1 MENLFIR
8 NLHLKSVDKFTSDI
22 GLKLRKKYDP
32 IIKKVANKLS
42 NTNIIR
48 LDKPY
53 KNMSDDAYFNSINH
67 NYIPLETYDLKKDKN
82 NIVVERYPAL
92 DKNESY
98 IFVSNHTCPEDIESV
113 LSVLDRNA
121 YLLLGSIDSLKNNR
135 EMYPLFINGM
145 IPFDILDQSQRN
157 DVMAKMERVIKT
169 NSILMFPEGSHNF
182 SPNKL
187 VNNLF
192 DGATN
197 LALKSKKKIVVV
209 TFIKDPNENV
219 SYIDLSN
226 PMDLDKISLNS
237 NINFSDNKTR
247 IKYLTKLI
255 RDKMASGVY
264 NIISRHIEPV
274 RRDDYDNIEEE
285 FRKKKIKDSFAKLH
299 WNKDVFDAEFYTK
312 KTKEESLHNEIITTL
327 GNIKYDANNIKNFIN
342 IRAYYGEL
350 LRDLH
355 NKDVVIRMREHLKE
369 TESNKVK

>member
-113 LSVLDRNA
+113 LSVLDRNT